1 MGDEHPWLFLN
12 DQRRHRTGSLLLHD
26 DGLSAAADG
35 SGGLGPGALESV
47 TQFGFLMG
55 KLTLSCE
62 LDGGIKSLLFERIEK
77 E

>member
-1 MGDEHPWLFLN
+1 LGDEHPRLFLN
-12 DQRRHRTGSLLLHD
+12 DRRRPRTGSLLPHD

-35 SGGLGPGALESV
+35 SGGLGPGALESA

-55 KLTLSCE
+55 KLTFSCE
-62 LDGGIKSLLFERIEK
+62 LDSGIKSLLFERIEK